1 MDDTFEVDG
10 VTFRVRTEYDDC
22 HGAPW
27 DEEDG
32 HGPVSDW
39 TSRGKLPGELVL
51 CEDRG
56 KRRYYDFAE
65 ACRIA
70 RRDGWG
76 FLPGNLKTAKIDGR
90 WHSWIDGRAQLL
102 RRKNGPGN
110 AYRPARRIVPKL
122 FHSVA
127 ADINEAI
134 RGTYAQHRATM
145 TARQYAA
152 AAALADFDRLR
163 RWCDNQWHYVG
174 VIVESLDEDEDVID
188 SASIWGIESDA
199 GDYLDEVA
207 QDLAAEL
214 LAA

>member
-1 MDDTFEVDG
+1 MDDTFEIDG
-10 VTFRVRTEYDDC
+10 VTFRARTEYDDS

-65 ACRIA
+65 TCKIA
-70 RRDGWG
+70 RKEAWG
-76 FLPGNLKTAKIDGR
+76 YLPGTLKTV
-90 WHSWIDGRAQLL
+90 LL
-102 RRKNGPGN
+102 PCGDWRV
-110 AYRPARRIVPKL
+110 YVVPKRFADRGKPAL
-122 FHSVA
+122 EA
-127 ADINEAI
+127 IATDINAAI
-134 RGTYAQHRATM
+134 RAVYAAHRATM

-188 SASIWGIESDA
+188 SASLWGIESDA

-214 LAA
+214 LDA

>member
-1 MDDTFEVDG
+1 MDDTFEIDG
-10 VTFRVRTEYDDC
+10 VTFRVRTEYDDY

-39 TSRGKLPGELVL
+39 TSRSKLPGEFVL

-56 KRRYYDFAE
+56 KRRFYDFAE

-76 FLPGNLKTAKIDGR
+76 HMPYKLTVRPDNED
-90 WHSWIDGRAQLL
+90 
-102 RRKNGPGN
+102 
-110 AYRPARRIVPKL
+110 RPAYTACGGWAEAGPHRAYDPTN
-122 FHSVA
+122 FNAAVA
-127 ADINEAI
+127 AV
-134 RGTYAQHRATM
+134 YAQHRATM

-199 GDYLDEVA
+199 DDYLDEVA